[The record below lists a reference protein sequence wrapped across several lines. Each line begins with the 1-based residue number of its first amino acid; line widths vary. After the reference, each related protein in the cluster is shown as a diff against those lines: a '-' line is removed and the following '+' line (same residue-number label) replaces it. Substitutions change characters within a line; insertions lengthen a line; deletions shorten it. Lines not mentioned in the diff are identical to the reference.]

1 MLSKRQSTIQHW
13 ASTGQIPAKWQQVL
27 LQLAR
32 ERGIDVAPS
41 DFMASSGHSHAVQ
54 FYENDAFLID
64 RVAQFVASAIET
76 GQAAV
81 IVATKA
87 HRRSLARAL
96 LNRGIDIAAGE
107 HRRLYLSLDA
117 GQVLAKFMVNGYP
130 DRERCL
136 ATLQKII
143 NQANSASRAA
153 RPCAA
158 VFGEMVALLWKR
170 GNRASAIELE
180 RLWNELQ
187 KDHDFSLLCGYPLTD
202 FSRTHHS
209 GPFHEICAQHSDVVP
224 AESYSSSSEPERQRA
239 VVRLQQRMQALEAE
253 SRLHKQRIDY
263 LEKVTSAATWELDL
277 LEDRLRLSSTTQE
290 LLGCTG
296 REHIA
301 LSDLLQRIQSS
312 DDREALLA
320 AIKRAR
326 TGPKELDVTFRV
338 RHNGSGRQIAARG
351 KTFFNS
357 GQPLI
362 LGVMSEKNTTDPS
375 KGRRY
380 GKISVS

>member
-1 MLSKRQSTIQHW
+1 
-13 ASTGQIPAKWQQVL
+13 
-27 LQLAR
+27 
-32 ERGIDVAPS
+32 
-41 DFMASSGHSHAVQ
+41 
-54 FYENDAFLID
+54 
-64 RVAQFVASAIET
+64 
-76 GQAAV
+76 
-81 IVATKA
+81 
-87 HRRSLARAL
+87 
-96 LNRGIDIAAGE
+96 
-107 HRRLYLSLDA
+107 
-117 GQVLAKFMVNGYP
+117 
-130 DRERCL
+130 
-136 ATLQKII
+136 
-143 NQANSASRAA
+143 
-153 RPCAA
+153 
-158 VFGEMVALLWKR
+158 
-170 GNRASAIELE
+170 
-180 RLWNELQ
+180 
-187 KDHDFSLLCGYPLTD
+187 
-202 FSRTHHS
+202 
-209 GPFHEICAQHSDVVP
+209 
-224 AESYSSSSEPERQRA
+224 
-239 VVRLQQRMQALEAE
+239 MQALEAE